1 MITRTKFDLWFWRL
15 LPILAIIVVVVVFV
29 LEHHRHKLARE
40 RHSITV
46 TSGQVTEIVTHR
58 DAVREAGRQLK
69 EQLAAQPDS
78 AITSKTTE
86 AQILI
91 AYGRLL
97 KEKQQLKAENAMLKG
112 DLTATAEA
120 NQP

>member
-1 MITRTKFDLWFWRL
+1 MMTRSKFDLWFWRL
-15 LPILAIIVVVVVFV
+15 LPILALVVVVLVFIV
-29 LEHHRHKLARE
+29 EHHRHKVMRE
-40 RHSITV
+40 HHAIIV
-46 TSGQVTEIVTHR
+46 TSGAVTEIVTHR

-69 EQLAAQPDS
+69 EELSGKPDS
-78 AITSKTTE
+78 AINSKTNE

-97 KEKQQLKAENAMLKG
+97 KEKQQLKIENAMLKG

-120 NQP
+120 NSP